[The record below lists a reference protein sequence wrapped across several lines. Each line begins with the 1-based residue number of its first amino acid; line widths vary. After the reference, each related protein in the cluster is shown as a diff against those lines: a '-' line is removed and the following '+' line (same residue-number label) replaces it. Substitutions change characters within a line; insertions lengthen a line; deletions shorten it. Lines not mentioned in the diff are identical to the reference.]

1 MDSSGILAPREV
13 SGSQLCQC
21 VDSFHPWCSYTRCQL
36 VSEYNN
42 LMQFLKVVKAAD
54 VRMFHHP
61 ASSVTPS
68 FSHDSSKLVKSYIDL
83 DGQVH
88 KNLDQFKTYCD
99 LVRGKLFSMT
109 SLIWCFTILN
119 QSPLDCKLCRGSLD
133 QECIKTTS
141 GRGPSVLIAKI
152 QTLALKSK

>member
-1 MDSSGILAPREV
+1 
-13 SGSQLCQC
+13 
-21 VDSFHPWCSYTRCQL
+21 
-36 VSEYNN
+36 
-42 LMQFLKVVKAAD
+42 MQFLKVVKAAD

-99 LVRGKLFSMT
+99 LVRGKLFSMI
-109 SLIWCFTILN
+109 SLIWCLIIISLHLTV
-119 QSPLDCKLCRGSLD
+119 SSAEDPLTKS
-133 QECIKTTS
+133 
-141 GRGPSVLIAKI
+141 
-152 QTLALKSK
+152 ALKQPLAEDPLCSQQKYKHLLLSPNNHEDEVFIPNTTTEDWIMIRSPSFKLPNLFSFL